1 MRKTM
6 TESILDYIGTE
17 MEPLDGVVGR
27 KYTGVTVNY
36 IHKYLLK
43 EKFTKNGLINKLIQL
58 HRQGKIRSLRC
69 GDVKDIVFHKY
80 NGRWNYNCNES
91 KRITATGYEGRQYG
105 YFLQELRKKK
115 IRNE

>member
-1 MRKTM
+1 M
-6 TESILDYIGTE
+6 TESILEYIDKE
-17 MEPLDGVVGR
+17 MKPLDGVVNR

-58 HRQGKIRSLRC
+58 HRQGQIRSLRC
-69 GDVKDIVFHKY
+69 GEVKDIVFHKHHV
-80 NGRWNYNCNES
+80 RWNYNCNES
-91 KRITATGYEGRQYG
+91 KKITDTGYVERQYG

-115 IRNE
+115 IKNE